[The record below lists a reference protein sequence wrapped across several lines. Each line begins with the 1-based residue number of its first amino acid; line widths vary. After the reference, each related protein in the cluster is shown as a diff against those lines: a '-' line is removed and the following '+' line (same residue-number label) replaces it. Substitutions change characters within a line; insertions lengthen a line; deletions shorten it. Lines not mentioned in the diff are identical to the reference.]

1 MRILL
6 ILIMLG
12 TSVVSSASAEY
23 IDRNIV
29 GCNTEEQLR
38 ELLSYVSGVDYTSY
52 QKMLNGGQCVG
63 LKKGMRVTV
72 MDIGSH
78 TSAGNT
84 VKIKLKGRSKPI
96 WTLQE
101 AVK

>member
-6 ILIMLG
+6 IIIFLGMLMVS
-12 TSVVSSASAEY
+12 TSSAEY
-23 IDRNIV
+23 IDRDIV
-29 GCNTEEQLR
+29 GCNTEKQLK
-38 ELLSYVSGVDYTSY
+38 ELLSYVSELDYTSY
-52 QKMLNGGQCVG
+52 QKILNGGQCLT
-63 LKKGMRVTV
+63 LKKGTSVTIK
-72 MDIGSH
+72 DIGSS

-84 VKIKLKGRSKPI
+84 VKVIMKGRTKPI